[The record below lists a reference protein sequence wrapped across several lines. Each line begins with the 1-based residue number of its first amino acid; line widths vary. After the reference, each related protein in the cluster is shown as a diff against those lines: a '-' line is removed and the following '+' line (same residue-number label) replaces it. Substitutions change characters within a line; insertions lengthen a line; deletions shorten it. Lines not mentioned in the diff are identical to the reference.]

1 MWLLYLFAIVAG
13 IGNAFQSGI
22 NSTLAKT
29 LGQPFFAML
38 TVFGIGALVVV
49 AAGIVS
55 GRFAVPDSFSDVPW
69 WAWTGGFLAVLLLMS
84 QLFVASSIGAGAY
97 LGVIVVTGT
106 LTSLLIDHFGLIGFD
121 VHRLNLARIIGG
133 ALMAAGVLLIAIF

>member
-13 IGNAFQSGI
+13 IGNALQSGV
-22 NSTLAKT
+22 NSTLGKT

-49 AAGIVS
+49 AVGVAS
-55 GRFAVPDSFSDVPW
+55 GRFALPSSFSDAPW
-69 WAWTGGFLAVLLLMS
+69 WAWTGGFFAVLLLMS

-97 LGVIVVTGT
+97 LGIIVVTGT

-133 ALMAAGVLLIAIF
+133 TLMAAGVLLIAIF

>member
-13 IGNAFQSGI
+13 IGNAFQSGV

-38 TVFGIGALVVV
+38 TVFGVGALVVV
-49 AAGIVS
+49 AAGIAS
-55 GRFAVPDSFSDVPW
+55 GRFAVPGSFSDAPW

-84 QLFVASSIGAGAY
+84 QLFVADSIGASAY
-97 LGVIVVTGT
+97 LGIIVVTGT
-106 LTSLLIDHFGLIGFD
+106 LTSLVIDHFGLIGFD

-133 ALMAAGVLLIAIF
+133 TLMAAGVLLIAIF